1 MNTFFNKGF
10 SLVELMVGMTV
21 GLLGMVVIL
30 QVFSVNEA
38 SKRTTTSGSDAQLSG
53 ALGLHT
59 IERDARMAGYGINLM
74 GFLGCTIRAYNED
87 RQPPSSQDFTF
98 SFVPVQITQGV
109 GTAPDTI
116 TITYSNASSVT
127 SPASIT
133 QNMPSPSAVY
143 KVNNRYGFNVNDLV
157 IAAEAGKDCTLA
169 QVSNVPGS
177 PGQSDNVI
185 HNSGNGMPYNKP
197 SGLGVSYTTSAKLYN
212 IGPIPVSNVYSIQS
226 NNLQVFSNFSGVNE
240 QVASNVVDLQAQ
252 YGIDTSTPVDNVV
265 DVYQNSP
272 DQDADGVVSAA
283 EWARVLS
290 IRFGLVARS
299 INREASCNVTS
310 AAPTWQGGTFS
321 NVSTLPGWNCYRY
334 RVFETTTMIRNMLWK
349 PN

>member
-1 MNTFFNKGF
+1 M
-10 SLVELMVGMTV
+10 VELLVGMTV

-30 QVFSVNEA
+30 QVFAVNEA
-38 SKRTTTSGSDAQLSG
+38 SKRTTTSGSDAQLGG
-53 ALGLHT
+53 ALGLHA

-87 RQPPSSQDFTF
+87 RQPPASQDFTF
-98 SFVPVQITQGV
+98 SFVPVQITQGSA
-109 GTAPDTI
+109 TAPDTI
-116 TITYSNASSVT
+116 TITYSNSSSVV

-133 QNMPSPSAVY
+133 QNMPSSSAAY
-143 KVNNRYGFNVNDLV
+143 KVNNRYGFSENDLI
-157 IAAEAGKDCTLA
+157 IAAEPGKDCTLG
-169 QVSNVPGS
+169 QVSGVPGT

-185 HNSGNGMPYNKP
+185 HNSGNDKPYNKP
-197 SGLGVSYTTSAKLYN
+197 SGLGVEYTTSAKLYN

-226 NNLQVFSNFSGVNE
+226 NNLQVFSNFSGVVE

-252 YGIDTSTPVDNVV
+252 YGIDTSTPADNVV
-265 DVYQNSP
+265 NVYQSTP
-272 DQDADGVVSAA
+272 DQDADGVISAA

-299 INREASCNVTS
+299 INREAGCNVTS
-310 AAPTWQGGTFS
+310 TAPTWQGGTFS
-321 NVSTLPGWNCYRY
+321 HITSLPDWNCYRY